1 MFRSIFLLI
10 TLALS
15 VFAAP
20 VADDTE
26 KGCYPIRETKIAR
39 YDDLP
44 FVEPGTNPIPPH
56 YYGLSYITFQVDQYD
71 GFIPPTSGNQ
81 TAMAFGGSGNITI
94 PDSYAV

>member
-1 MFRSIFLLI
+1 MT
-10 TLALS
+10 TLAS
-15 VFAAP
+15 SISAAP
-20 VADDTE
+20 VADDIE
-26 KGCYPIRETKIAR
+26 KGCYPIREAKIAR

-44 FVEPGTNPIPPH
+44 FVEPGANPIPPH